1 MSSVLW
7 LNRGPLSR
15 GSQAKRVRHRGKT
28 AREKERDCT
37 LEALGIDCCG
47 VDGRRVNSSIEVR

>member
-1 MSSVLW
+1 MSQAPSSSELDNKQPHRDMSSVLW

-28 AREKERDCT
+28 AKEKERDCT
-37 LEALGIDCCG
+37 L
-47 VDGRRVNSSIEVR
+47 